1 MPFDGSG
8 FIRAI
13 PDPMPLRP
21 SRLARLL
28 SALLGRARQP
38 SSPSPPP
45 VLDDAVL
52 RVLEEARG
60 LIELREDWTQGTLET
75 LRGARCAVGA
85 VRIAADF
92 LDYPA
97 PGQVALSL
105 LARVAASRGFASIEA
120 MNDRSRH
127 GHVLAAFD
135 EAIEAARFRYW
146 SSIARR

>member
-1 MPFDGSG
+1 
-8 FIRAI
+8 
-13 PDPMPLRP
+13 
-21 SRLARLL
+21 
-28 SALLGRARQP
+28 
-38 SSPSPPP
+38 
-45 VLDDAVL
+45 
-52 RVLEEARG
+52 
-60 LIELREDWTQGTLET
+60 

-135 EAIEAARFRYW
+135 DAIEVARFRYW

>member
-28 SALLGRARQP
+28 SALRARARR
-38 SSPSPPP
+38 PSPPP

>member
-21 SRLARLL
+21 SWLARLL
-28 SALLGRARQP
+28 SALRARARQP
-38 SSPSPPP
+38 SPPA

-135 EAIEAARFRYW
+135 EAIEAARFRSW
-146 SSIARR
+146 SSIPRR

>member
-1 MPFDGSG
+1 MPFDGSF

-13 PDPMPLRP
+13 PDPTPVRP
-21 SRLARLL
+21 SWLARLL
-28 SALLGRARQP
+28 SALRARARR
-38 SSPSPPP
+38 PSPPP

>member
-13 PDPMPLRP
+13 PESMPLRP
-21 SRLARLL
+21 SWPARLL
-28 SALLGRARQP
+28 SALRVRARL
-38 SSPSPPP
+38 PSPPP

-97 PGQVALSL
+97 PGRVALSL
-105 LARVAASRGFASIEA
+105 LARVAASRGYASVEA

-127 GHVLAAFD
+127 GQVLAAFD

-146 SSIARR
+146 SSIPR

>member
-21 SRLARLL
+21 SWLARLL
-28 SALLGRARQP
+28 SALRARARQP
-38 SSPSPPP
+38 APPP

-60 LIELREDWTQGTLET
+60 LIELREDWTQGALET

-97 PGQVALSL
+97 PGRVALSL

-127 GHVLAAFD
+127 GQVLAAFD
-135 EAIEAARFRYW
+135 EAIEAARFRFW
-146 SSIARR
+146 SSLPRQ